1 VPFWDAWLD
10 LFLPPRCGSCLRP
23 GVWLCERCRSAIRR
37 PAEPLCPRCG
47 RELGFAGESCSGCS
61 QFRHLTQVRSLG
73 LYEGPLER
81 LVHRFKYQG
90 WRCLAGCLVD
100 LLLESLAGKPAP
112 AGLILAVPLHAQRER
127 ERGFNQSELL
137 AARLRRRL
145 GVPPAGGRLL
155 RSRPTPP
162 QVGQDRVRRR
172 QNVAG
177 AFVWSGKFPS
187 GLPVL
192 LLDDVI
198 TTGAT
203 LEACASALR
212 AAGSGR
218 VTALTL
224 ARVGL

>member
-1 VPFWDAWLD
+1 
-10 LFLPPRCGSCLRP
+10 
-23 GVWLCERCRSAIRR
+23 
-37 PAEPLCPRCG
+37 
-47 RELGFAGESCSGCS
+47 
-61 QFRHLTQVRSLG
+61 
-73 LYEGPLER
+73 
-81 LVHRFKYQG
+81 
-90 WRCLAGCLVD
+90 
-100 LLLESLAGKPAP
+100 
-112 AGLILAVPLHAQRER
+112 
-127 ERGFNQSELL
+127 
-137 AARLRRRL
+137 
-145 GVPPAGGRLL
+145 
-155 RSRPTPP
+155 
-162 QVGQDRVRRR
+162 VRRR